1 MFKWVRLR
9 LIQIRWVMD
18 EFMNMDKN
26 CHPYC
31 WPWPKVLPK
40 KTLSH
45 VLIAN
50 DKLSIDLKT

>member
-1 MFKWVRLR
+1 MFKWVGLR

-18 EFMNMDKN
+18 EFINMDKN

-31 WPWPKVLPK
+31 WPWPKALPNK
-40 KTLSH
+40 L
-45 VLIAN
+45 LIMFCAN

>member
-1 MFKWVRLR
+1 MFKWVGLR

-31 WPWPKVLPK
+31 WPWPKALPNK
-40 KTLSH
+40 L
-45 VLIAN
+45 LIMFCAN